1 MGRAGESPARS
12 LSAPGKGE
20 VTVNREYAERFLDV
34 APGIRVFARDYPG
47 PREEGGLPV
56 LCLHGLTRNSAD
68 FETIAPH
75 LARRRRVLAM
85 DVRGR
90 GRSDP
95 DPDWRRYHPGT
106 YVADAFALLE
116 KAGVD
121 RAVLLG
127 TSMGGIM
134 SMMMGAARP
143 DRVAGIILND
153 IGPKVEEEGVKR
165 IAGYVGAREKP
176 FASLE
181 EAVAAVRAINEPF
194 YPDLDEEGWARYARR
209 LLVQDAQGRW
219 RFAYDPA
226 IRRNFTEAKETAAP
240 NLWAAFAG
248 IRDIPVLVLRGE
260 RSDILSVETVEEM
273 CRRHPDCT
281 AVTVPRRGH
290 PPLLDEPEAV
300 AAIDTFLDRCDAAD
314 GRASVAG
321 NDRRR

>member
-1 MGRAGESPARS
+1 MG
-12 LSAPGKGE
+12 SAY
-20 VTVNREYAERFLDV
+20 VERFLEV
-34 APGIRVFARDYPG
+34 VPGIRVFYRDYPG
-47 PREEGGLPV
+47 PKSGGGSPV

-106 YVADAFALLE
+106 YVADAFALL
-116 KAGVD
+116 D
-121 RAVLLG
+121 REGLDRVVLLG

-153 IGPKVEEEGVKR
+153 IGPKVEEEGVRR
-165 IAGYVGAREKP
+165 IAGYVGARTEP
-176 FASLE
+176 FADIA
-181 EAVAAVRAINEPF
+181 EAVAAIRAINAPF
-194 YPDLDEEGWARYARR
+194 YPDLDDEAWERYARR
-209 LLVQDAQGRW
+209 LLVRDEKGRW

-226 IRRNFTEAKETAAP
+226 IRRNFTAAQETAAP
-240 NLWAAFAG
+240 DLWAAFAG
-248 IRDIPVLVLRGE
+248 IRDIPVLVLRGGW
-260 RSDILSVETVEEM
+260 SDILSVGTVDEM
-273 CRRHPDCT
+273 CRRHPDCV

-300 AAIDTFLDRCDAAD
+300 SAIDAFLARVDAAERE
-314 GRASVAG
+314 GGHR
-321 NDRRR
+321 

>member
-1 MGRAGESPARS
+1 MRVS
-12 LSAPGKGE
+12 
-20 VTVNREYAERFLDV
+20 TEYTERFLEV
-34 APGIRVFARDYPG
+34 APGIRIFARDYPG
-47 PREEGGLPV
+47 PREGCGLPV

-75 LARRRRVLAM
+75 LAGRRRVLAM

-106 YVADAFALLE
+106 YVVDAFALLE
-116 KAGVD
+116 DAGVD

-134 SMMMGAARP
+134 SMMMGAAQP

-153 IGPKVEEEGVKR
+153 IGPQVEEEGVKR
-165 IAGYVGAREKP
+165 IAGYVGMREEP
-176 FASLE
+176 FTSLN

-209 LLVQDAQGRW
+209 LLVQDADGRW
-219 RFAYDPA
+219 RLAYDPA
-226 IRRNFTEAKETAAP
+226 IRRNFTEAQDGAVP
-240 NLWAAFAG
+240 DLWAVFAG
-248 IRDIPVLVLRGE
+248 IRDIPILVLRGE
-260 RSDILSVETVEEM
+260 WSDILSDETVAEM
-273 CRRHPDCT
+273 CRRHPNCT

-300 AAIDTFLDRCDAAD
+300 AAIDAFLARCDVAD
-314 GRASVAG
+314 GRLSGIGG
-321 NDRRR
+321 NRE